1 MKKTESSQTPS
12 SVPEAQPTDSSVK
25 GLGVVGATLLPTGA
39 MLVAQ
44 GKENAQSSK
53 RLSPVIKL

>member
-1 MKKTESSQTPS
+1 MKKTDSSQTPS

-25 GLGVVGATLLPTGA
+25 GLGVVGVTLLPTGA

-44 GKENAQSSK
+44 GKQTRKAVEDLAQLSS
-53 RLSPVIKL
+53 